1 MATGTKIAT
10 LASNILKDP
19 NATKRV
25 KSIAASALSQFI
37 KKIK

>member
-1 MATGTKIAT
+1 MAT

-19 NATKRV
+19 NITKRA
-25 KSIAASALSQFI
+25 KSVAASVLSQFI